1 MMRKTKANKRPDGKI
16 VIERVEEQIF
26 EKSELDQHI
35 NRLRFQIMQWQRQIS
50 QMERWIKEAESE
62 LNELETVLAKF

>member
-1 MMRKTKANKRPDGKI
+1 MVRKAKASKRPDEKI
-16 VIERVEEQIF
+16 VIERVEEQTL
-26 EKSELDQHI
+26 EKAELDQHI

-50 QMERWIKEAESE
+50 QMESWIKEAESE